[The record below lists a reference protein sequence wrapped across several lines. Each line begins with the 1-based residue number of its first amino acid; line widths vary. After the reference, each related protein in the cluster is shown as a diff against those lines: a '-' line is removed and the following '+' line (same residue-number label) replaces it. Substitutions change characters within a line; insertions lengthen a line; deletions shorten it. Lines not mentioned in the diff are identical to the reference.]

1 MPQKANAL
9 PVWLNDGDRLLT
21 RAREHR
27 ERFESTRDAMH
38 LDLAT
43 VDYYRA
49 SSTYLRGVL
58 RDEGAPLAR
67 LTGNPRKDA
76 IDAAEAVRGD
86 YRAQAAAAVRAAD
99 SLGAPDSKQASMRY
113 AQTLAEHLRAGFPTA
128 SEADRGHNGPKRD
141 RTPTSERSR

>member
-1 MPQKANAL
+1 MPQRANTL
-9 PVWLNDGDRLLT
+9 SVWLNDGDRLLI

-27 ERFESTRDAMH
+27 ERFESAGDAMR

-58 RDEGAPLAR
+58 REEGTPLAR

-76 IDAAEAVRGD
+76 IDAAEAVRGE
-86 YRAQAAAAVRAAD
+86 YRAHAVDAVRAAD
-99 SLGAPDSKQASMRY
+99 SLGPPDSKHASMRY
-113 AQTLAEHLRAGFPTA
+113 AQTLAEHLRAGFPA
-128 SEADRGHNGPKRD
+128 PSLADRGRTGPKRD
-141 RTPTSERSR
+141 RTPVSGRSR

>member
-1 MPQKANAL
+1 MPQRANEL

-27 ERFESTRDAMH
+27 ERFESAGDAMH

-58 RDEGAPLAR
+58 REEGTPLAR

-76 IDAAEAVRGD
+76 IDASEAVRGE
-86 YRAQAAAAVRAAD
+86 YRAHAVNAVRAAD
-99 SLGAPDSKQASMRY
+99 SLGPPDSKHASMRY
-113 AQTLAEHLRAGFPTA
+113 AQTLAEHLRAGLPA
-128 SEADRGHNGPKRD
+128 PSVADRGRTGPKRD
-141 RTPTSERSR
+141 RTPAFGRSR